1 MSFHVHNI
9 TSSDV
14 DVAVRYDPSTDRNAW
29 QRGAQTIEDYFSP
42 GGIFWAEPITPDGEY
57 IADQTVN
64 MNVSGDAGN
73 GGGLNLGGK
82 IDSDIENDSAI
93 GIATG
98 NDANSGVHIK
108 SDNINDSDIDNSNS
122 TAMDI
127 STSTD
132 TKDDTETL
140 EIDPPAQEQ
149 EDCTPPTD
157 CPPPAAKKPRAKPKK
172 APTKPQVRT
181 PQISRRTT
189 RASAGADALKREI
202 EMAKEKEEK
211 LALPSKTAFVN
222 LKRKKGEEEQV
233 AEPSKSVSDELKGDE
248 GGKSPLRKRKQPKR
262 EAKNKKK

>member
-1 MSFHVHNI
+1 MSFYVHNI

-14 DVAVRYDPSTDRNAW
+14 DLAVRYNPSTDRNAW
-29 QRGAQTIEDYFSP
+29 HRGAQTIEDYFSP

-57 IADQTVN
+57 IADQSIN

-73 GGGLNLGGK
+73 GAGLNIGGK

-98 NDANSGVHIK
+98 TDANNGVHIK

-132 TKDDTETL
+132 SKDDTEDL
-140 EIDPPAQEQ
+140 EFDPPAQEQ

-157 CPPPAAKKPRAKPKK
+157 CPSPAAKKTRA
-172 APTKPQVRT
+172 KPQVRT

-189 RASAGADALKREI
+189 RASAGADALKREM

-233 AEPSKSVSDELKGDE
+233 AEPSKSVSDDLKGE
-248 GGKSPLRKRKQPKR
+248 KGGNSPLCKRKQPKR
-262 EAKNKKK
+262 EAKNKIK